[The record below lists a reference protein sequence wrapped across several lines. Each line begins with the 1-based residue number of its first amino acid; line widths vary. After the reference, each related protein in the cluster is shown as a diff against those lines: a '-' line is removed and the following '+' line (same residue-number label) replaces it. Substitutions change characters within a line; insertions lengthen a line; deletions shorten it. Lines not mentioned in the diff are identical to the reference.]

1 MPCAAGAFLQEASEF
16 RHHSHH
22 PKVVAAEELT
32 VLWKN
37 VQFSS
42 ESSELR
48 LIASNWLQMFV
59 KKACLMLF

>member
-1 MPCAAGAFLQEASEF
+1 MQLVPFLQEASEF

-42 ESSELR
+42 GPSELR
-48 LIASNWLQMFV
+48 LVNPVGCKRSLRKLV
-59 KKACLMLF
+59 MLF